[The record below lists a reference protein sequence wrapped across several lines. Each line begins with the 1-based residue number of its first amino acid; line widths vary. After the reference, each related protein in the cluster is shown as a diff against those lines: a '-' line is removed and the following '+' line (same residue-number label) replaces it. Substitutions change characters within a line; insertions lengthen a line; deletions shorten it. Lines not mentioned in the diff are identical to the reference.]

1 MAYGNDRV
9 TRVDLGNGYWADVR
23 TSLTMGQQKALARMS
38 GNRDESQIQA
48 DLKMEIGSA
57 YLAII
62 IAAWNLDGDDGQILP
77 ITTETVD
84 LLHEEDAKAISDA
97 YKPARRTPEEQVA
110 FTPTSTPGPGD
121 GEVTPLLDFPALQ

>member
-1 MAYGNDRV
+1 MAYGSDRV
-9 TRVDLGNGYWADVR
+9 TRVDLGGGYWADVR

-38 GNRDESQIQA
+38 GNRDESEIQI

-62 IAAWNLDGDDGQILP
+62 IAAWNLDDEHGILP
-77 ITTETVD
+77 ITAETVD
-84 LLHEEDAKAISDA
+84 LLHEDDAKAISDA
-97 YKPARRTPEEQVA
+97 YKPTRRTPEEQVA

-121 GEVTPLLDFPALQ
+121 GEVTPLLDFSASR